1 MSCTELGKPNAIQ
14 GPGQGKRLA
23 YTNRER
29 LPEYW
34 RGRSNLSY
42 LAVGMRQC
50 KKRMLSCN
58 GRDKGPVGSRRD
70 TSPEGSLKKGPVG
83 ALGFLSSTPG
93 SRRDT
98 SPEGSRRDTSPRIG
112 GKGEGTLGYVVPQG
126 HFPRMGEGGN
136 WA

>member
-83 ALGFLSSTPG
+83 ALGYYVPQGHFPPNRGEGRRGTGVLRTPG

-98 SPEGSRRDTSPRIG
+98 SPEGRRDTG
-112 GKGEGTLGYVVPQG
+112 GT
-126 HFPRMGEGGN
+126 
-136 WA
+136 